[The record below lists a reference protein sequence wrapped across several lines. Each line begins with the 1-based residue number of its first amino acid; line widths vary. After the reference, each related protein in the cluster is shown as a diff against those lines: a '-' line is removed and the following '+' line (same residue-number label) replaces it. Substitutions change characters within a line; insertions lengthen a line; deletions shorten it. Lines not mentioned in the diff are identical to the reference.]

1 MKPVH
6 IEADINDVADVV
18 LMPGDPLR
26 AKFIAENFL
35 ENPVCYNEVR
45 GMFGFTGTYK
55 GKKVSVQGTGM
66 GQPSLSIYVN
76 ELFQF
81 YNVQTAIRVGTC
93 GAINKNIHVRDTIL
107 ANSAC
112 TDSAIITQRFGN
124 LHYAPSA
131 NFDLL
136 YTAYNKAKENNINV
150 AVGPCASSD
159 LFYDDN
165 SNWKKW
171 AEYGVLGVEME
182 AAELYTLAAKYNRK
196 ALAILTVSDH
206 IITGEQT
213 TAEER
218 QVTFKDMIKIAL
230 ETAINWDI

>member
-1 MKPVH
+1 MSTH
-6 IEADINDVADVV
+6 INAPEGAIAQAI
-18 LMPGDPLR
+18 LLPGDPLR

-131 NFDLL
+131 DFDLL

-230 ETAINWDI
+230 ETAIN

>member
-1 MKPVH
+1 MSTH
-6 IEADINDVADVV
+6 INAPEGAIAQAI
-18 LMPGDPLR
+18 LLPGDPLR

-35 ENPVCYNEVR
+35 ENPICYNEVR

-93 GAINKNIHVRDTIL
+93 GAINKDIHVRDTIL

-171 AEYGVLGVEME
+171 AVYGVLGVEME

-230 ETAINWDI
+230 ETAINNI

>member
-1 MKPVH
+1 M
-6 IEADINDVADVV
+6 
-18 LMPGDPLR
+18 
-26 AKFIAENFL
+26 
-35 ENPVCYNEVR
+35 
-45 GMFGFTGTYK
+45 
-55 GKKVSVQGTGM
+55 
-66 GQPSLSIYVN
+66 
-76 ELFQF
+76 FQF
-81 YNVQTAIRVGTC
+81 YGVQTAIRVGTC
-93 GAINKNIHVRDTIL
+93 GAINNNIKVRDTIL
-107 ANSAC
+107 ASSAC
-112 TDSAIITQRFGN
+112 TDSAILTQRFGN

-136 YTAYNKAKENNINV
+136 YKAYNNAKANNINV
-150 AVGPCASSD
+150 AVGPVASSD

-165 SNWKKW
+165 ENWKKW

-230 ETAINWDI
+230 ETAIN

>member
-1 MKPVH
+1 MSTH
-6 IEADINDVADVV
+6 INAPEGAIAQAI
-18 LMPGDPLR
+18 LLPGDPLR

-93 GAINKNIHVRDTIL
+93 GAINKDIHVRDTIL

-165 SNWKKW
+165 ANWKKW

-230 ETAINWDI
+230 ETAINNI

>member
-1 MKPVH
+1 MSTHLNAPEGA
-6 IEADINDVADVV
+6 IAQAI
-18 LMPGDPLR
+18 LLPGDPLR

-165 SNWKKW
+165 ANWKKW

-230 ETAINWDI
+230 ETAINNI